1 MFGYTP
7 EEVLGRNVA
16 ILAPEPDRSAHQGYI
31 ERYLR
36 TGKRRIIG
44 IGREV
49 LAQRKD
55 GTTFPIRL
63 AVSEACLG
71 EHRIFT
77 AILHDLTDYKRV
89 EQELRQSRDD
99 LDRAQA
105 LAQTGSWRFDVR
117 HNTLVWSAE
126 TYRIFGI
133 PEGTPV
139 TYELFLAYVHPDDR
153 ERIDREWQAALRGAP
168 YDTEHRIVVDGVT
181 KWVHEMAELEFD
193 ADGNVT
199 GGFGAVADITAR
211 KQVEEALRAERD
223 RAQRYLDLAGASFIA
238 LDTEGRVTLLNRR
251 GSDLLGIPPEEMLGK
266 DWFEVTVPRR
276 DRRRIRA
283 AFQQLLSGDPTAL
296 QSFEFFAHPVLT
308 RGGEERLI
316 AWHNSVLRD
325 ESGKVI
331 GTLSSGEDVTESRR
345 AEQRLHLIAE
355 LSTVL
360 AGVLSEEDVL
370 RQAARAATTRY
381 ADYCIVDLVTADDSF
396 RRVVVHGTDERKQA
410 LVAPLADYPPQKE
423 VLEQLPA
430 MAQVLRE
437 HQPLLIAEATD
448 AFLTAMAQDERHL
461 EALRQLEVA
470 SAIIVPMIARGRIL
484 GSVMVLRTPDH
495 PRFTREDAEVVDLF
509 AHRTALALDNA
520 RLYAAEQK
528 ARTEAEEA
536 NQAKDQFVSLV
547 SHELRTP
554 LNAIS
559 SGIALLR
566 RSISQDGRVLHALE
580 IIDRNATLQARLV
593 NDLIDL
599 SRLQRGKLQF
609 QRAPVDLTKVV
620 QLSVLAYQQEAQDAG
635 LTLEHRT
642 EEGLWVYGDFDR
654 LQQVVMNLLSNATKF
669 TPAPGS
675 VCVRLHRGDND
686 TACISVEDTGIGLAP
701 EQLDRL
707 FQMFGQGDVAAQRR
721 PGLGIGLALVKG
733 IVERHGG
740 RIWAESEGVGK
751 GSRFTVALPLLTTA
765 APAAREA
772 TPERPSARL
781 LLVEDNADT
790 RTLIADS
797 LTLDGYDVRAA
808 ASGEEALQV
817 LQEFRPDLMLVD
829 IGLPGMDGIE
839 FLRRARALRWVANV
853 PAFAVTGYGAEEDV
867 RRGREAGFIGH
878 FVKPIDLRAL
888 EDRIRELLGSP
899 AIP

>member
-1 MFGYTP
+1 MPSEAKPTTP
-7 EEVLGRNVA
+7 ATLPLRVLLVEDSEDDALLILRVLRNAGWTVAATRVDTDAAFRGLSTASSGMWFSSTTCCRSSTAHRPAGHPGERPNLPCILVSGQVDDQVALGDALRRARFRFKDALTRLPHVIERERRDRTKRRARDRTAPAGRLRDGGRRHHHHRRARHRRLDQPRGRAHVRLHAGRGPGRNVA

-296 QSFEFFAHPVLT
+296 QSFEFFEHPVLT

-396 RRVVVHGTDERKQA
+396 RRVVVHGTDEQA
-410 LVAPLADYPPQKE
+410 GAGRPADR
-423 VLEQLPA
+423 LPTPEGGPRA
-430 MAQVLRE
+430 TAGDGPGAART
-437 HQPLLIAEATD
+437 PAAAIAEATD

-484 GSVMVLRTPDH
+484 GSGWSSGPQT
-495 PRFTREDAEVVDLF
+495 
-509 AHRTALALDNA
+509 TALPRKTRRWWTLCPPHGPGADNA
-520 RLYAAEQK
+520 RLLRGGAEGPHRGRGGQPGEGSVRLPRLPRAA
-528 ARTEAEEA
+528 
-536 NQAKDQFVSLV
+536 
-547 SHELRTP
+547 
-554 LNAIS
+554 
-559 SGIALLR
+559 R
-566 RSISQDGRVLHALE
+566 RSTRSAV
-580 IIDRNATLQARLV
+580 
-593 NDLIDL
+593 
-599 SRLQRGKLQF
+599 
-609 QRAPVDLTKVV
+609 
-620 QLSVLAYQQEAQDAG
+620 
-635 LTLEHRT
+635 
-642 EEGLWVYGDFDR
+642 
-654 LQQVVMNLLSNATKF
+654 
-669 TPAPGS
+669 
-675 VCVRLHRGDND
+675 
-686 TACISVEDTGIGLAP
+686 
-701 EQLDRL
+701 
-707 FQMFGQGDVAAQRR
+707 
-721 PGLGIGLALVKG
+721 
-733 IVERHGG
+733 
-740 RIWAESEGVGK
+740 
-751 GSRFTVALPLLTTA
+751 GSRCFA
-765 APAAREA
+765 A
-772 TPERPSARL
+772 PSARMA
-781 LLVEDNADT
+781 ESCTPGSSTAT
-790 RTLIADS
+790 PRC
-797 LTLDGYDVRAA
+797 
-808 ASGEEALQV
+808 
-817 LQEFRPDLMLVD
+817 RP
-829 IGLPGMDGIE
+829 
-839 FLRRARALRWVANV
+839 AW
-853 PAFAVTGYGAEEDV
+853 
-867 RRGREAGFIGH
+867 
-878 FVKPIDLRAL
+878 
-888 EDRIRELLGSP
+888 
-899 AIP
+899 